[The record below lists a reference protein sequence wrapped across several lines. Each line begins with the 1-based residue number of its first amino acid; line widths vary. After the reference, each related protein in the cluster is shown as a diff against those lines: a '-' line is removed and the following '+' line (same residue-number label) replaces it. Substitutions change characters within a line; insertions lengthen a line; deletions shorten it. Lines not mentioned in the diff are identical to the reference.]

1 MKLKSFYGY
10 IKNVVIFLLFNL
22 ELFDEKRFSTP
33 LPLKQNHDSKDE
45 SFLKKTNRPVSCS
58 SGQFFL

>member
-1 MKLKSFYGY
+1 MKLKSFCGLHKKCSY
-10 IKNVVIFLLFNL
+10 FWFFNL
-22 ELFDEKRFSTP
+22 EPFDEKRFSTP
-33 LPLKQNHDSKDE
+33 LPFKQNHDSKDE